1 MRRFIGALV
10 LLASCSSANSGAT
23 SALSPS
29 VMSPEVSISP
39 SAASSPSPTR
49 EPAGPVNVADFLA
62 AITAT
67 DLPITDTLIYDRQT
81 DPNGLLGRPHEYVAK
96 AGWCDARTSER
107 SGTPGWDCGGGI
119 EVFKDL
125 ADVRKR
131 WRYLGAFANAELVG
145 GFYMWMSGTAI
156 IRVGHALTRARAKE
170 YGDFLASYFPATL
183 RRYRGT

>member
-1 MRRFIGALV
+1 MVRRTDERKI
-10 LLASCSSANSGAT
+10 
-23 SALSPS
+23 
-29 VMSPEVSISP
+29 
-39 SAASSPSPTR
+39 R
-49 EPAGPVNVADFLA
+49 DAGL
-62 AITAT
+62 
-67 DLPITDTLIYDRQT
+67 
-81 DPNGLLGRPHEYVAK
+81 GLWR
-96 AGWCDARTSER
+96 
-107 SGTPGWDCGGGI
+107 GI

-170 YGDFLASYFPATL
+170 YGDFLASNLPATL